1 MHNKAK
7 EVVDINKEKNLEAG
21 RIETSVVGIKSSA
34 EKQQIKVYQ
43 SLLNHWEGLT
53 LFMNNPEVPLDNNS
67 AENSIRNP
75 VTGRK
80 AYYGSGSIWSA
91 ELAATL
97 FSILQTL
104 VLWKINPRHWLS
116 VYFKACAK
124 NGGRAPQN
132 IDPFIPWEMDDN
144 RKELLSRPEP
154 P

>member
-1 MHNKAK
+1 MHNEAK
-7 EVVDINKEKNLEAG
+7 EVVDRNKAKNLEAG
-21 RIETSVVGIKSSA
+21 RKETSLVGITSSA
-34 EKQQIKVYQ
+34 GKQQIKVYQ

-53 LFMNNPEVPLDNNS
+53 LFLNNPEVPLDNNI

-104 VLWKINPRHWLS
+104 ALWNINPRHWLNA
-116 VYFKACAK
+116 YFKACAK
-124 NGGRAPQN
+124 NGGQAPEIGRAHV
-132 IDPFIPWEMDDN
+132 
-144 RKELLSRPEP
+144 
-154 P
+154 